1 MPHERV
7 LAQFRERIRTREYVL
22 TLHAE
27 EEMNADEFTIFDV
40 ERAVLTGE
48 ILERQLDRNTGERK
62 YRLRGSAVSEREVE
76 LIAKL
81 GVTGTMII
89 ITVYA
94 P

>member
-1 MPHERV
+1 MTHERV

-27 EEMNADEFTIFDV
+27 EEMNADDFTIFDV

-48 ILERQLDRNTGERK
+48 ILERQREKETGERK
-62 YRLRGSAVSEREVE
+62 YRLRGSAVSERDVE
-76 LIAKL
+76 LVAKL
-81 GVTGTMII
+81 GATGKMII
-89 ITVYA
+89 ITVYE